1 MSNLLRSLLL
11 MLFQKLNFYIEYLFK
26 NGLNEK
32 KLYLEKINKEKVI
45 VFDIGSN
52 LGNYSKFVSKI
63 FSNKEIYIHSFEPI
77 KNLLKK
83 QKIKHGTVIKNNV
96 AVSKNPGTVKFY
108 ERAISSQSS
117 LYENSNL
124 DNDKTVNTYDVE
136 TINLVDYIKEH
147 NISNVDILKIDVEG
161 KELDIL
167 RSLENNF
174 YNLNIS
180 IIKIET
186 TFHGHSE
193 NAFSNLLEI
202 YEILNSNN
210 YEFAGST
217 NTKYLDNKI
226 FFSDSYF
233 VKKT

>member
-1 MSNLLRSLLL
+1 M
-11 MLFQKLNFYIEYLFK
+11 
-26 NGLNEK
+26 
-32 KLYLEKINKEKVI
+32 KEQ
-45 VFDIGSN
+45 
-52 LGNYSKFVSKI
+52 YP
-63 FSNKEIYIHSFEPI
+63 HS
-77 KNLLKK
+77 
-83 QKIKHGTVIKNNV
+83 HHC
-96 AVSKNPGTVKFY
+96 S
-108 ERAISSQSS
+108 R
-117 LYENSNL
+117 NSNL

-147 NISNVDILKIDVEG
+147 NISNIDILKIDVEG

-233 VKKT
+233 VKKI

>member
-1 MSNLLRSLLL
+1 MSNLFTRSLL

-63 FSNKEIYIHSFEPI
+63 FLNKEIYIHSFEPI

-83 QKIKHGTVIKNNV
+83 QKLKHGTLIKNNV
-96 AVSKNPGTVKFY
+96 AVSKNPGTLKFY

-147 NISNVDILKIDVEG
+147 NISNIDILKIDVEG

-174 YNLNIS
+174 FNLNIS

-233 VKKT
+233 VKKI